1 MKRRLVVLVSGGGTN
16 LQAVLD
22 SCESGRLATDP
33 AAEVVAVVSNKVEAF
48 GLERARRAGVSTG
61 VLEREGRD
69 RATYA
74 AALADIVGDYE
85 PDLVVLAGWMRILT
99 SAFLDRFLVINL
111 HPALP
116 GEFPGTDAIERA
128 FAGYSGARSQVVG
141 IEQKERE
148 QGETLGS
155 GVMVHWVPDE
165 GVDVGPVI
173 VQEQVLFVENDT
185 LEGFE
190 QRMHAVEHR
199 LLVDG
204 IAAAL
209 ASTEN
214 PSETHVTG

>member
-1 MKRRLVVLVSGGGTN
+1 M
-16 LQAVLD
+16 QAVLD
-22 SCESGRLATDP
+22 SCESGRLAIDP

-48 GLERARRAGVSTG
+48 GLERARLAGVPTG
-61 VLEREGRD
+61 VLEHEGRD

-99 SAFLDRFLVINL
+99 TVFLDRFPVINL

-116 GEFPGTDAIERA
+116 GEFPGTDAIARA
-128 FAGYSGARSQVVG
+128 FAGYSGAHSQGVG
-141 IEQKERE
+141 IQQTEIE
-148 QGETLGS
+148 QGTLGS

-190 QRMHAVEHR
+190 ERMHAVEHR

-204 IAAAL
+204 IAMAL

-214 PSETHVTG
+214 PSQAQVTG